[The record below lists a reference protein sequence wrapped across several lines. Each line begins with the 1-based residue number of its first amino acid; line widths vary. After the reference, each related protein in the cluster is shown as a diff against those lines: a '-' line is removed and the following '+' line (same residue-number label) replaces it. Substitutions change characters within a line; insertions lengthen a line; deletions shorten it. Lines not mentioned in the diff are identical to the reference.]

1 MANPNPQNR
10 DAKYKG
16 IRDLGYNL
24 VLNPDVMLSDPVRF
38 GKKVNIDKPL
48 SNDQILEAHLN
59 QIRQNV
65 ENSRLSKEH
74 KKQQD

>member
-1 MANPNPQNR
+1 MANPNPQSR
-10 DAKYKG
+10 EIKYKG

-59 QIRQNV
+59 
-65 ENSRLSKEH
+65 
-74 KKQQD
+74 